1 MGRVELMDAW
11 TQNGLPRSLPSQGAV
26 DEGALIDLHHIG
38 RIVRRRLP
46 LIAVISALFLALATM
61 AYFLAEPRYEAVA
74 RVALERG
81 GEQVIKVDQVVPS
94 VTPDSASVDTEVQVL
109 RSPQLA
115 GVVVDRLRLTADPE
129 FHPQLEEGAALPPD
143 QARRQAIA
151 WLLSRLKVDR
161 EGFSY
166 AIVIRFEAKN
176 PETAAAVANAIA
188 DSYVEGQVRSKTD
201 ANKRASSF
209 LESQLDKLRG
219 QVLSA
224 EAAVANY
231 RAHNQLFAASEDSS
245 VTQQELSGLSTQLAE
260 ARAQQA
266 EAEARLATAQAQLA
280 RGGSGD
286 DIGESLDSPVVS
298 QLRAQRAQL
307 SRDVAALRT
316 RYGARH
322 PDLRRAEE
330 SLRDTDAQIT
340 AEVGRIISNVTVQ
353 ANAARQRTA
362 SLQGSLGRTEGKLAS
377 NNRASVRLN
386 ELERNA
392 ESARTLYQA
401 FLDRYKQTLAQ
412 RGLERSNAY
421 IVARAG
427 VPGAPAT
434 PSKLVYIV
442 LGLVAA
448 LGASV
453 VAVAILQLLERGVE
467 TSEQIETRLGIASVG
482 SIPDPKSLPETRGA
496 IKAGLT
502 PADIIVQSPRS
513 AFAEAF
519 RRLRTSIEY
528 ERPDI
533 SSRVVALTSAL
544 PGEGKTTSAICL
556 ARSAAL
562 AGAKVVLVD
571 CDVRR
576 RASSRRFAAADTP
589 GLQKLLRGEAM
600 LDEAFVVDEASGA
613 WILPQ
618 NPGDDDT
625 AGFTDKAAFAS
636 LIGKLREVF
645 DLVIL
650 DTPPVLPVD
659 EARVIAA
666 QADSVILLMRWR
678 QTPAK
683 AAELA
688 LRQLEEVGAHVIGV
702 SLSMVDMVAQGRSG
716 YGDLGYYYRSYKSYY
731 AA

>member
-1 MGRVELMDAW
+1 MDAW
-11 TQNGLPRSLPSQGAV
+11 ARPALERPQPSTGGV
-26 DEGALIDLHHIG
+26 DEGALVDLHRIG
-38 RIVRRRLP
+38 RIIRRRLP
-46 LIAVISALFLALATM
+46 LIAAISLLFLALATA
-61 AYFLAEPRYEAVA
+61 AYLLAEPRYVATA

-81 GEQVIKVDQVVPS
+81 SEQVIKVDEVVPS
-94 VTPDSASVDTEVQVL
+94 VAPDSASVDTEVQVL
-109 RSPQLA
+109 QSPELA
-115 GVVVDRLRLTADPE
+115 GQVVDRLRLTADPE
-129 FHPQLEEGAALPPD
+129 FHPQLAKGIALPAEE
-143 QARRQAIA
+143 ARQQAITL
-151 WLLSRLKVDR
+151 LLSRLKVER

-166 AIVIRFEAKN
+166 AITIRFEAEQ
-176 PETAAAVANAIA
+176 PQTAASVANAIA
-188 DSYVEGQVRSKTD
+188 EIYVGRQVRSKSD
-201 ANKRASSF
+201 ANRRASTF

-224 EAAVANY
+224 EAAIASY
-231 RAHNQLFAASEDSS
+231 RAQNQLFAASSDSS
-245 VTQQELSGLSTQLAE
+245 VTQQEMSGLSTQLAE

-266 EAEARLATAQAQLA
+266 EAEARLATARAQLA
-280 RGGSGD
+280 RGGTGD
-286 DIGESLDSPVVS
+286 DIGEALDSPVVS

-307 SRDVAALRT
+307 SREVAALRS

-322 PDLRRAEE
+322 PDLKRAEE
-330 SLRDTDAQIT
+330 SLHDTDQQIA
-340 AEVGRIISNVTVQ
+340 AEVNRIVSNVTVQ

-362 SLQGSLGRTEGKLAS
+362 SLQGSLGQTEGKLAS

-392 ESARTLYQA
+392 ESAKTLYLA

-427 VPGAPAT
+427 IPTVPAS
-434 PSKLVYIV
+434 PSKLVYAVI
-442 LGLVAA
+442 GLVAA

-453 VAVAILQLLERGVE
+453 VAVAILQLLDRGVE
-467 TSEQIETRLGIASVG
+467 TSEKVETRLGVASVG
-482 SIPDPKSLPETRGA
+482 SIPDPSTLPEGRKL
-496 IKAGLT
+496 IKSGVR
-502 PADIIVQSPRS
+502 PADLIVQSPQS

-528 ERPDI
+528 DRPDMT
-533 SSRVVALTSAL
+533 SRVVAITSAL

-562 AGAKVVLVD
+562 AGANVVLVD

-576 RASSRRFAAADTP
+576 RASSRRFGGAETA
-589 GLQKLLRGEAM
+589 GLRNVVERKAT
-600 LDEAFVVDEASGA
+600 LDEALIQDPGSGA
-613 WILPQ
+613 WVLPQ
-618 NPGDDDT
+618 HPDDSGIAT
-625 AGFTDKAAFAS
+625 FTDKAAFAS
-636 LIGKLREVF
+636 LVDRLRARFE
-645 DLVIL
+645 LVIL

-666 QADSVILLMRWR
+666 QADSVILLLRWR

-688 LRQLEEVGAHVIGV
+688 LRELGEVGAHVIGV

-716 YGDLGYYYRSYKSYY
+716 YGDLSYYYRSYKSYY
-731 AA
+731 AT